1 MPRKRTD
8 PRLVALLDKQA
19 KLRQQFERDFSR
31 LLRITHRLEKAR
43 RSLGR
48 LACPFTGPR
57 AHLAA
62 LPLLGAVSFTMPRRP
77 SVPTGG
83 PPA

>member
-1 MPRKRTD
+1 MPRKIID
-8 PRLVALLDKQA
+8 PKRVALLDKQA

-48 LACPFTGPR
+48 LAR
-57 AHLAA
+57 QLEQMEAA
-62 LPLLGAVSFTMPRRP
+62 AS
-77 SVPTGG
+77 
-83 PPA
+83 

>member
-31 LLRITHRLEKAR
+31 LLRITHRLEKTR
-43 RSLGR
+43 RALAR
-48 LACPFTGPR
+48 LAR
-57 AHLAA
+57 QLEQMEAA
-62 LPLLGAVSFTMPRRP
+62 SA
-77 SVPTGG
+77 
-83 PPA
+83 